1 MILSLLRRDYALR
14 FLGRWAIIGPVT
26 GLTFLSLLVSARA
39 ASGVGT
45 ELTALEIFLVV
56 VALWAPIS
64 IDLGMT
70 AVAPRAGRFDLTIP
84 VAGRDLWVAHTVA
97 ACISS
102 VSVAAITATVAGG
115 LAWIIVTKLGAGHF
129 AYALEIPVIAV
140 RSVAAASLV
149 AVLFQSRLPSLS
161 RLPRGR
167 RTSALIVFVLFVFLG
182 VTYAFSLIPAWWSIA
197 LPIAALV
204 VARRTYGLIPPAL
217 ALLPRKASEEPGGG
231 EAQDVGLASVPRRGF
246 GFSWFLLWVFYRSTT
261 KVPLGP
267 AIVFPILFG
276 FGMVLAGFKRA
287 VFGGDIIRFA
297 FVILT
302 AYILLAGSGL
312 PPRKLFTFDPLP
324 ISRRR
329 IFAAVTLP
337 LVIVLSLGYAGGRI
351 WAETRGGQR
360 ELIRL
365 AEYDCCHYVQ
375 VPYEICEVSWDGRPV
390 TITSPW
396 GESVTP
402 RADHLR
408 EGGQVYIYS
417 PFATNDDSS
426 LEFVA
431 LQISRA
437 VEALY
442 GRQIHPDE
450 IADRYLTVGPDGF
463 VVPKGDG
470 LTLARDYP
478 ELTPLSGGPIFPVV
492 MMVIL
497 GLWYA
502 SFALYLRTLRAA
514 VSERIRKGAFW
525 GSMIGLLVLHM
536 WQFFAP
542 VVNEVSLTEFGAFWG
557 IAIRHL
563 GLAVPGGSVTVW
575 VLCSLIVFGVYRVA
589 ERQFVRAESL
599 PGDESHMDMMPLI
612 NWAARPDGVR
622 Q

>member
-1 MILSLLRRDYALR
+1 MNLPLLRRDYALR
-14 FLGRWAIIGPVT
+14 FLGRWMVIGPIT
-26 GLTFLSLLVSARA
+26 GLTFLGLIVSSRA
-39 ASGVGT
+39 ASGAET
-45 ELTALEIFLVV
+45 ELTALEILLIVL
-56 VALWAPIS
+56 ALWAPIA

-70 AVAPRAGRFDLTIP
+70 ATQPRAGRFDLTTPIS
-84 VAGRDLWVAHTVA
+84 GRDLWVTHTLA
-97 ACISS
+97 ASISS
-102 VSVAAITATVAGG
+102 VSVAAITAAVAGG
-115 LAWIIVTKLGAGHF
+115 LAWVLVTKLGAGHF

-140 RSVAAASLV
+140 RVVAAAFFA
-149 AVLFQSRLPSLS
+149 AVLFQSWRPSLS
-161 RLPRGR
+161 QLPTGR
-167 RTSALIVFVLFVFLG
+167 RTNTLIVLVLFVFLG
-182 VTYAFSLIPAWWSIA
+182 VTYAFSLIPVWWSIA
-197 LPIAALV
+197 LPIAALA
-204 VARRTYGLIPPAL
+204 VAHRTYGLIPPAL
-217 ALLPRKASEEPGGG
+217 ALLPRKASEEPGG
-231 EAQDVGLASVPRRGF
+231 EETPDVGLDSVPRSGF

-267 AIVFPILFG
+267 VIVFPILFG

-297 FVILT
+297 LVVLT

-324 ISRRR
+324 LTRRR

-351 WAETRGGQR
+351 WAETRAGER

-365 AEYDCCHYVQ
+365 VQHDCCYHVQ

-390 TITSPW
+390 SITSPW
-396 GESVTP
+396 GESITP

-408 EGGQVYIYS
+408 PGGQVYIYS
-417 PFATNDDSS
+417 PFATDENSS

-437 VEALY
+437 AEALY
-442 GRQIHPDE
+442 GRTIPPNE
-450 IADRYLTVGPDGF
+450 IADHYLTTDPDGF
-463 VVPKGDG
+463 VVATGDG

-478 ELTPLSGGPIFPVV
+478 ELQPLSGGPVFPVV

-502 SFALYLRTLRAA
+502 TLALYLRTLRAA
-514 VSERIRKGAFW
+514 VSEKVRKGAFW
-525 GSMIGLLVLHM
+525 GSMVGLLLLHT
-536 WQFFAP
+536 WQFFVP
-542 VVNEVSLTEFGAFWG
+542 VMNDVSVTEVGALWG
-557 IAIRHL
+557 ITIRHL
-563 GLAVPGGSVTVW
+563 GTAIPGGSLTVW
-575 VLCSLIVFGVYRVA
+575 VLCALIVVGVYRVA
-589 ERQFVRAESL
+589 ERQFARAESL

-612 NWAARPDGVR
+612 NWASRPDGVR